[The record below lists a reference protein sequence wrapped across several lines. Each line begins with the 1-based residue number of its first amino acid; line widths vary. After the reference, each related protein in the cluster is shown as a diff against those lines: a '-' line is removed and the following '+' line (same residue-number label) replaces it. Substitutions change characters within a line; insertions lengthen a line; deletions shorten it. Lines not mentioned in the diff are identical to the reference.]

1 MDVIDTAQVIEGN
14 IVDDAEDGVRA
25 RSNSEFERVHHHM
38 DTKEGFKRALFIS
51 VISICIGLSVL
62 SFPVSVP
69 PTMLCNNF
77 EHKVNAEPAPT
88 EHTLPIK
95 FVVLAGKSQTGKSE
109 FRNSIDKDKV
119 NVAEVGNGNGISV
132 TTKPTV
138 YSMRFDADPDYN
150 IPVDFKLY
158 LMDTRGLG
166 DVRGNLTD
174 EDTLE
179 EIVYVLSQ
187 MPEAVQLDAIFL
199 TESLSHDVIQ
209 LVTARGDGN
218 LNKLTF
224 LFGDSVTRSIAVL
237 GTKPLQSVTNHGS
250 DIREKTVR
258 KLCKDYDIEY
268 MSYESRK
275 DWDYKNQFRNLM
287 ALLFGDSALEPYN
300 LEGVNQ
306 VKEWIATRA
315 QQMMRDTPK
324 KTQSFKDIET
334 YQDGTRC
341 STDIRVGFH
350 IRAGCGIPVIKKRE
364 VTKTIEIDHD
374 VDEFMRKAT
383 EEYKELHKIDVDF
396 QSQTA
401 RIFNSK
407 V

>member
-69 PTMLCNNF
+69 PTM
-77 EHKVNAEPAPT
+77 VNAEPAPT

-174 EDTLE
+174 EDYNIPVDFKLYLMDTRGLGDVRGNLTDEDTLE

-209 LVTARGDGN
+209 LVTVRGDGN

-287 ALLFGDSALEPYN
+287 ALLLFGDSALEPYN

-350 IRAGCGIPVIKKRE
+350 IRAGCGIPV
-364 VTKTIEIDHD
+364 VTFCKGF
-374 VDEFMRKAT
+374 VPK
-383 EEYKELHKIDVDF
+383 
-396 QSQTA
+396 
-401 RIFNSK
+401 
-407 V
+407 